1 MGSVQATIDWRTAT
15 PEELDGHRCII
26 TTVDGTIIDG
36 YLKAIPPFTPEYQ
49 LTRFV
54 LHDRDLCQH
63 QHVRPIPP
71 SHGNDTRKRIMK
83 QTTRISTLICTIL
96 GIIALAGCEG
106 TPIDS
111 SADKHTEAVTQ
122 SECSTY
128 NAQWETCTITMPD
141 SRRVT
146 CIAHDSNAGISCDW
160 DHADGADKG
169 WTE

>member
-1 MGSVQATIDWRTAT
+1 MATLSLSLRTPSCRSRASRLRSQ
-15 PEELDGHRCII
+15 PLLRI
-26 TTVDGTIIDG
+26 T
-36 YLKAIPPFTPEYQ
+36 
-49 LTRFV
+49 
-54 LHDRDLCQH
+54 
-63 QHVRPIPP
+63 
-71 SHGNDTRKRIMK
+71 
-83 QTTRISTLICTIL
+83 
-96 GIIALAGCEG
+96 ALAGCEG

-146 CIAHDSNAGISCDW
+146 CIAHNSNAGISCDW
-160 DHADGADKG
+160 AHADGADKG

>member
-1 MGSVQATIDWRTAT
+1 
-15 PEELDGHRCII
+15 
-26 TTVDGTIIDG
+26 
-36 YLKAIPPFTPEYQ
+36 
-49 LTRFV
+49 
-54 LHDRDLCQH
+54 
-63 QHVRPIPP
+63 
-71 SHGNDTRKRIMK
+71 MK

-106 TPIDS
+106 TPNDS

>member
-1 MGSVQATIDWRTAT
+1 MNQR
-15 PEELDGHRCII
+15 I
-26 TTVDGTIIDG
+26 T
-36 YLKAIPPFTPEYQ
+36 LA
-49 LTRFV
+49 
-54 LHDRDLCQH
+54 
-63 QHVRPIPP
+63 
-71 SHGNDTRKRIMK
+71 KRILALAAIMFCI
-83 QTTRISTLICTIL
+83 T
-96 GIIALAGCEG
+96 ALAGCEG

-146 CIAHDSNAGISCDW
+146 CIAHNSNAGISCDW
-160 DHADGADKG
+160 AHADGADKR

>member
-1 MGSVQATIDWRTAT
+1 MNNAD
-15 PEELDGHRCII
+15 I
-26 TTVDGTIIDG
+26 TSLI
-36 YLKAIPPFTPEYQ
+36 
-49 LTRFV
+49 
-54 LHDRDLCQH
+54 H
-63 QHVRPIPP
+63 QHSPPTARSPSP
-71 SHGNDTRKRIMK
+71 SHPRTTSPTIRRKR
-83 QTTRISTLICTIL
+83 RISSEPANYISQTHSRTGRHHVCIT
-96 GIIALAGCEG
+96 ALAGCEG

-146 CIAHDSNAGISCDW
+146 CIAHNSNAGISCDW
-160 DHADGADKG
+160 AHADGADKG